1 MKNLQAPAHRWAA
14 IVICLSLLGIAGCG
28 KESDQQAQQQQQPPT
43 AVDVV
48 TLSSG
53 PHDFVTTYPGRV
65 NAYRVAEIRPQVS
78 GIIEKRLFKEGSQ
91 VKAGDLLYQIDPSSY
106 EAALASAKGSLA
118 VAKANER
125 SARLLAQRYKKLV
138 STSAISKQEADDADA
153 DWKQAQAQILQDKG
167 EVRSAQINLNRTK
180 IKAPI
185 SGIIGRST
193 ITEGALV
200 TDGQSTVLTTI
211 RQLSPVYVD
220 LQLPSDTVLS
230 MKMQPNLPRDV
241 SLELKDGTKLKE
253 KGQLQFSE
261 AYADENTDTVNV
273 RVLFQNDKRLLLPG
287 MFARAEVTVDQK
299 ENALMAPQRSIIRD
313 PTGATFAMVVT
324 PDNKVEKREVTVGR
338 AIDTQWEILDGLK
351 PGERVVIAGLQKISD
366 GATVS
371 PNDTTAA
378 QKNAQ

>member
-28 KESDQQAQQQQQPPT
+28 KESDQQSQQQQQPPA

-48 TLSSG
+48 TLKSG

-78 GIIEKRLFKEGSQ
+78 GIIEKRLFKEGSE

-153 DWKQAQAQILQDKG
+153 DWKQAQAQILQDQG
-167 EVRSAQINLNRTK
+167 EVRSAQINLDRTK

-185 SGIIGRST
+185 SGIIGRSS

-220 LQLPSDTVLS
+220 LQLPSATVLS
-230 MKMQPNLPRDV
+230 MKMEPNLPRDV
-241 SLELKDGTKLKE
+241 TLELKDGTQLKE

-273 RVLFQNDKRLLLPG
+273 RVLFQNDNRLLLPG
-287 MFARAEVTVDQK
+287 MFARANVTVDQK
-299 ENALMAPQRSIIRD
+299 ENALMAPQRSIMRD
-313 PTGATFAMVVT
+313 PTGSTFAMVVT

-338 AIDTQWEILDGLK
+338 ALGTQWEILDGLK

>member
-253 KGQLQFSE
+253 KGELQFSE

-313 PTGATFAMVVT
+313 PTGATYAMVVT
-324 PDNKVEKREVTVGR
+324 PDNKVEKREVKVGR
-338 AIDTQWEILDGLK
+338 AIDTQWEILSGLK
-351 PGERVVIAGLQKISD
+351 SGERVVIAGLQKISD
-366 GATVS
+366 GATVN
-371 PNDTTAA
+371 PNETTVA

>member
-273 RVLFQNDKRLLLPG
+273 RVLFQNDNRLLLPG
-287 MFARAEVTVDQK
+287 MFARANVTVDQK